1 MRIDS
6 PSAGPARVFAAA
18 SDSPSVEYTV
28 SVARAFP
35 RLVADSGLAFGPCR
49 DYYRAAR
56 RSGADMFG
64 STSTILMLIA
74 VIVIYILPTL
84 IAFGREHPHRQDLL
98 VLNLLLG
105 WTLIG
110 WIGVFLWATLAR
122 AEDTAI
128 LP

>member
-1 MRIDS
+1 
-6 PSAGPARVFAAA
+6 
-18 SDSPSVEYTV
+18 
-28 SVARAFP
+28 
-35 RLVADSGLAFGPCR
+35 
-49 DYYRAAR
+49 
-56 RSGADMFG
+56 MFG
-64 STSTILMLIA
+64 STSTILMLIV

-110 WIGVFLWATLAR
+110 WVGVFLWATLAR